1 MDSCS
6 SSTNL
11 NHSIS
16 IIYVSPVLKS
26 IVHVSGSHITVVNGG
41 TVPYVSLV
49 PELSRSVRLG
59 PCAKLSLVP
68 MLELERR
75 QTAAAIK
82 PYFAKLLLHCHCLTT
97 WLDLT

>member
-6 SSTNL
+6 SYTNL
-11 NHSIS
+11 NHSTS
-16 IIYVSPVLKS
+16 IINVSPVLKS
-26 IVHVSGSHITVVNGG
+26 IDHVSGSHITVVIGLSS
-41 TVPYVSLV
+41 TLVSFRMF
-49 PELSRSVRLG
+49 RSVGLG
-59 PCAKLSLVP
+59 PCAKRSLVP

-82 PYFAKLLLHCHCLTT
+82 PYFAKLLLHCHCLKT